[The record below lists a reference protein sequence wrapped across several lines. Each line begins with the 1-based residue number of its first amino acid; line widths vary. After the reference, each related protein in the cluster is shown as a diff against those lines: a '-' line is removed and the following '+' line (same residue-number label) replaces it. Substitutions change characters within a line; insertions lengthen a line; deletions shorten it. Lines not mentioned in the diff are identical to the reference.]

1 MGYLRILLALGVVLF
16 HSGPLFGY
24 IGMNGMVAVHI
35 FFIISGFYMTYII
48 KNKYSKTKRPFYAF
62 LSNRI
67 LRIYPIYWLVLL
79 LTIVLF
85 FTQIKNLDITSIIS
99 GLLNIIP
106 HYINTRKPI
115 GVIEDVTLIIRSDY
129 LKYGMIRDN
138 MLLVSPAWTLV
149 HEMVFYLCAFFLVFL
164 RKRYLLLLTILSIMI
179 HILSSHYYGLSGDR
193 SFSYN
198 FIPANFFFFLF
209 GIFSYN
215 FYEWLT
221 ANKIK
226 PKYFFHLSVIFLFAV
241 FLWNYIPDI
250 KLGWIIIKEWGFYLA
265 TPFFIPLIFLSF
277 NRTPLNNIMAD
288 LSYPVYISHLL
299 IIYFLQTVLN
309 LQPSFSLYSFW
320 ILCITLVFSVAIVY
334 LIERPID
341 KFRQRRIKKGKQN

>member
-1 MGYLRILLALGVVLF
+1 MTFSFASDLK
-16 HSGPLFGY
+16 
-24 IGMNGMVAVHI
+24 IG
-35 FFIISGFYMTYII
+35 
-48 KNKYSKTKRPFYAF
+48 K
-62 LSNRI
+62 
-67 LRIYPIYWLVLL
+67 
-79 LTIVLF
+79 
-85 FTQIKNLDITSIIS
+85 
-99 GLLNIIP
+99 
-106 HYINTRKPI
+106 
-115 GVIEDVTLIIRSDY
+115 
-129 LKYGMIRDN
+129 
-138 MLLVSPAWTLV
+138 
-149 HEMVFYLCAFFLVFL
+149 
-164 RKRYLLLLTILSIMI
+164 
-179 HILSSHYYGLSGDR
+179 